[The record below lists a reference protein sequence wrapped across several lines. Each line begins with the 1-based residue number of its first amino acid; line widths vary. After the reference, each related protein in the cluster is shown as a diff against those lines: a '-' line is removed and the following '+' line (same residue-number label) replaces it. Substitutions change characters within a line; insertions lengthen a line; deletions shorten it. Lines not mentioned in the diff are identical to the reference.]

1 MTLVQ
6 MRVARVREALRKGD
20 CTKANYWLR
29 VFDPRGERRPLWNG
43 LQRCYV
49 KTSAQHRRRR

>member
-1 MTLVQ
+1 MTLLQ

-20 CTKANYWLR
+20 CGKANYWLM
-29 VFDPRGERRPLWNG
+29 VFDPHAKRRPLWNG

-49 KTSAQHRRRR
+49 KASRRRR